1 MNEERLYL
9 RQKPLELNLPD
20 IAIIVGVGG
29 VGAWAAIFAAM
40 AGIRNLVLIDPDNLE
55 IHNLNR
61 LPFTKDD
68 INKYKVAVVTRFI
81 QRIRPNAKIIFF
93 AKRFQEVMKTLP
105 SVISVA
111 FPNKYQRIVVIDAV
125 DSNDTSKEIQKFCR
139 ENKYQLIDLKYDGFI
154 VSAYLDN
161 PENIP
166 ETFLTDPEDQAG
178 YLTAPSFV
186 APAAIVAAFGII
198 GAVTNK
204 EIAFR
209 GDLRELLIKEG
220 AEDAN

>member
-9 RQKPLELNLPD
+9 RQKPLELDLPD

-40 AGIRNLVLIDPDNLE
+40 AGIKNLILIDPDNLE

-61 LPFTKDD
+61 LPFTVED
-68 INKYKVAVVTRFI
+68 IHRYKVAVVTRFI
-81 QRIRPNAKIIFF
+81 QKIRPNAKVVFF

-105 SVISVA
+105 SVINVV
-111 FPNKYQRIVVIDAV
+111 FPNKYPRIVVIDAV

-139 ENKYQLIDLKYDGFI
+139 ENNYQLIDLKYDGFV

-161 PENIP
+161 PKNIP
-166 ETFLTDPEDQAG
+166 ETFLTDPEDRAG

-198 GAVTNK
+198 GAVINK

-209 GDLRELLIKEG
+209 GDLRKLLIKEG